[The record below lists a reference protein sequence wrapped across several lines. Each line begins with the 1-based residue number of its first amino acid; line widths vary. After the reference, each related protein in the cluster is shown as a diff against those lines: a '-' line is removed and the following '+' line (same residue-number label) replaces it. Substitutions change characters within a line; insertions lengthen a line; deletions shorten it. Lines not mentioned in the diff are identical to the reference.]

1 MNGFAVRKALLGA
14 LLGSIVAISTPAST
28 EEGQPVYPK
37 SAQEVWPILIG
48 APVPAVELRTVD
60 DEAFSL
66 AAELAGTPAI
76 FVFYRG
82 GW

>member
-37 SAQEVWPILIG
+37 SAQEVWPILSACASIIWSNLHHG
-48 APVPAVELRTVD
+48 EMV
-60 DEAFSL
+60 
-66 AAELAGTPAI
+66 
-76 FVFYRG
+76 
-82 GW
+82 